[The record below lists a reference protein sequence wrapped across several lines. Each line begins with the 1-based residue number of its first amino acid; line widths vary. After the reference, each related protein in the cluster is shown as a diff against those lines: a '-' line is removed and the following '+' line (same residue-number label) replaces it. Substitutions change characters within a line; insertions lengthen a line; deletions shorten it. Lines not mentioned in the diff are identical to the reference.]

1 MMPPTTRSSIA
12 AAAVFGSNHR
22 NVHIIIFISTVK
34 ITLLSID
41 MLSWSS
47 ISSSFFSLGSF
58 LLERKIMFNMTE
70 QISEEMRV
78 GIPTQLI
85 KHLQKIKVLL
95 ICEKLKKSKHALCLP
110 FLYLPTNL
118 PNSNMTKFFL
128 WYLGRY
134 S

>member
-1 MMPPTTRSSIA
+1 MSNHSTMLFEMLMVGPLFSELGIVRHSNFMMPPTTRSSIPA
-12 AAAVFGSNHR
+12 ASVFGSNYR

-85 KHLQKIKVLL
+85 KHLQKINVLL
-95 ICEKLKKSKHALCLP
+95 MCEKP
-110 FLYLPTNL
+110 
-118 PNSNMTKFFL
+118 
-128 WYLGRY
+128 
-134 S
+134 